1 MTDLVLS
8 VGENLLIIFNI
19 ILSAL
24 IGLLMGFE
32 RKRRGKTA
40 GIRTFSLICLGACVF
55 TMLSLSAFKTDD
67 TARIAAQIVTGIGF
81 LGAGVIWR
89 GGEGEYTIHGIT
101 TAADMWVSAAI
112 GMAIGTEQYVMAVAT
127 TVVVMI
133 ILNIHTK
140 TEVMTKK

>member
-1 MTDLVLS
+1 MTDLVISL
-8 VGENLLIIFNI
+8 GENLWIIFNI
-19 ILSAL
+19 IFSAL
-24 IGLLMGFE
+24 VGLILGFE
-32 RKRRGKTA
+32 RAKRGKNA
-40 GIRTFSLICLGACVF
+40 GVRTFSLVCLGACVF

-112 GMAIGTEQYVMAVAT
+112 GMAIGTEQYIMAVAT

-140 TEVMTKK
+140 TELTTKK